1 MFHPYLSQRG
11 VLMRSK
17 NIPLSVAWELTLTC
31 NMRCMHCG
39 SSAGETRIH
48 ELTTHEALN
57 LCSQLQELHAK
68 YINLTGG
75 EALLR
80 KDWYD
85 ISKEIRNLGMEVS
98 VLSNGLVLNENIIA
112 KLRSVGVYA
121 IALSLDGGTPKT
133 HDLIRGVPG
142 SFEKCLAGLEA
153 LKKEDLPA
161 TVITTV
167 HKGNIQELPLIRD
180 RIIGKTKAWQI
191 QIAVPIGR
199 FPKEFILSNEEFYA
213 VALFIAAMK
222 KHYSVK
228 ELAVMGAHSIGYH
241 SQVLRNTMV
250 SPVWKGCQAGIS
262 VLGIQSDGS
271 IKGCLSLPDSFVE
284 GNIRLRRL
292 VDIWEDPS
300 AFSYNRDCTRS
311 DLKEHCASCR
321 FGKTCKGGCTTV
333 SASLTGAPHNDP
345 YCLYLLETQML
356 SRK

>member
-1 MFHPYLSQRG
+1 MK
-11 VLMRSK
+11 SK
-17 NIPLSVAWELTLTC
+17 HIPLSVAWELTLIC

-39 SSAGETRIH
+39 SSAGDTRAH
-48 ELTTHEALN
+48 ELNTVEALD
-57 LCSQLQELHAK
+57 LCSQLEQLHAK

-85 ISKEIRNLGMEVS
+85 ISKEIKDRGMEVS
-98 VLSNGLVLNENIIA
+98 ILSNGLILNQTILSQ
-112 KLRSVGVYA
+112 LRSVGVYA
-121 IALSLDGGTPKT
+121 IAVSLDGGTAQT
-133 HDLIRGVPG
+133 HDMIRGVPG
-142 SFEKCLAGLEA
+142 SFEKCLSGLEA

-180 RIIGKTKAWQI
+180 TILGKTKAWQI

-199 FPKEFILSNEEFYA
+199 FPLEFTLSKEEFYA

-222 KHYSVK
+222 KRYSVK

-241 SQVLRNTMV
+241 SQLLRNTMV
-250 SPVWKGCQAGIS
+250 SPVWNGCQAGIS

-271 IKGCLSLPDSFVE
+271 IKGCLSLPESYHE
-284 GNIRLRRL
+284 GNIRQRRL
-292 VDIWEDPS
+292 AEIWNDPHT
-300 AFSYNRDCTRS
+300 FSFTRNCTAS
-311 DLKEHCASCR
+311 DLQDHCADCR

-333 SASLTGAPHNDP
+333 SASLTGAPHKDP
-345 YCLYLLETQML
+345 YCLFALEKKML
-356 SRK
+356 FG

>member
-1 MFHPYLSQRG
+1 MK
-11 VLMRSK
+11 SK
-17 NIPLSVAWELTLTC
+17 HIPLSVAWELTLTC

-39 SSAGETRIH
+39 SSAGDTRIH
-48 ELTTHEALN
+48 ELTTREALD
-57 LCSQLQELHAK
+57 LCSQLHDLHAK

-85 ISKEIRNLGMEVS
+85 ISKEIKDRGMEVS
-98 VLSNGLVLNENIIA
+98 ILSNGLLLNEKIIT

-121 IALSLDGGTPKT
+121 IALSLDGGTAQT

-142 SFEKCLAGLEA
+142 SFEKCLMSLEA
-153 LKKEDLPA
+153 LKRENLPA

-167 HKGNIQELPLIRD
+167 HKGNIHELPLIRD
-180 RIIGKTKAWQI
+180 LILGKTKAWQI

-199 FPKEFILSNEEFYA
+199 FPKEFILSKEEFYA

-222 KHYSVK
+222 KRYSVK

-241 SQVLRNTMV
+241 SQLLRNTMV

-262 VLGIQSDGS
+262 VLGIQSDGG

-284 GNIRLRRL
+284 GNIRQRRL
-292 VDIWEDPS
+292 ADIWEDPV
-300 AFSYNRDCTRS
+300 AFSYNRNCAPS
-311 DLKEHCASCR
+311 DLKDDCATCR

-333 SASLTGAPHNDP
+333 SASLTGTPHNNP
-345 YCLYLLETQML
+345 YCLHLLETQML
-356 SRK
+356 AK

>member
-1 MFHPYLSQRG
+1 
-11 VLMRSK
+11 MRSK
-17 NIPLSVAWELTLTC
+17 YIPLSVAWELTLTC

-39 SSAGETRIH
+39 SSAGDTRTD
-48 ELTTHEALN
+48 ELTTREALD

-80 KDWYD
+80 RDWYE
-85 ISKEIRNLGMEVS
+85 ISKEIKDRGMEVS
-98 VLSNGLVLNENIIA
+98 VLSNGLALNEKIISE
-112 KLRSVGVYA
+112 LRTVGVYA
-121 IALSLDGGTPKT
+121 IALSLDGGKPET
-133 HDLIRGVPG
+133 HDRIRGVPG

-153 LKKEDLPA
+153 LKKENLPA

-167 HKGNIQELPLIRD
+167 HKGNIKELPLICD
-180 RIIGKTKAWQI
+180 RILGKTKAWQI

-199 FPKEFILSNEEFYA
+199 FHKDFILNTEEFYA

-222 KHYSVK
+222 KRYSVK

-241 SQVLRNTMV
+241 SQLLRNTMV

-284 GNIRLRRL
+284 GNIRQRQLA
-292 VDIWEDPS
+292 DIWEDPS
-300 AFSYNRDCTRS
+300 AFSYNRNCSRS
-311 DLKEHCASCR
+311 DLNGQCASCR

-333 SASLTGAPHNDP
+333 SASLTGTPHNDP
-345 YCLYLLETQML
+345 YCLFFLEKKML
-356 SRK
+356 TG

>member
-1 MFHPYLSQRG
+1 MSLKH
-11 VLMRSK
+11 
-17 NIPLSVAWELTLTC
+17 IPLSVAWELTLSC

-39 SSAGETRIH
+39 SSAGDTRTK
-48 ELTTHEALN
+48 ELTTNEALN
-57 LCSQLQELHAK
+57 LCSQLQELRAK

-80 KDWYD
+80 KDWYA
-85 ISKEIRNLGMEVS
+85 ISKEIKDRGMQVS
-98 VLSNGLVLNENIIA
+98 VLSNGLLLNQKSIA
-112 KLRSVGVYA
+112 QLRSVGVYA
-121 IALSLDGGTPKT
+121 IAISLDGGTPQT
-133 HDLIRGVPG
+133 HDMIRGVPG
-142 SFEKCLAGLEA
+142 SFQKCFNALDD

-167 HKGNIQELPLIRD
+167 HKGNLQELPLIRD
-180 RIIGKTKAWQI
+180 LILGKTKAWQI

-199 FPKEFILSNEEFYA
+199 FPRQLILSKEEFYA

-222 KHYSVK
+222 KRYCVK

-262 VLGIQSDGS
+262 VLGIESDGS
-271 IKGCLSLPDSFVE
+271 IKGCLSLPESFIE
-284 GNIRLRRL
+284 GNIRQRPL

-300 AFSYNRDCTRS
+300 AFSYNRDFSRS
-311 DLKEHCASCR
+311 DLNELCAICR

-345 YCLYLLETQML
+345 YCLYHLESQIL
-356 SRK
+356 NRE